1 MHLHDV
7 ERVLADA
14 NASRIRPTYVG
25 AQSATEAVYLAAF
38 EAEERRREQRKA
50 AGDPE
55 EDYTGWLA
63 SRRAVYWRLL
73 TADGVR
79 T

>member
-25 AQSATEAVYLAAF
+25 TQSATEAVYLAAF
-38 EAEERRREQRKA
+38 EAEERRRVLIVIEQPGQSA
-50 AGDPE
+50 A
-55 EDYTGWLA
+55 
-63 SRRAVYWRLL
+63 RARSGAWAKV
-73 TADGVR
+73 
-79 T
+79 